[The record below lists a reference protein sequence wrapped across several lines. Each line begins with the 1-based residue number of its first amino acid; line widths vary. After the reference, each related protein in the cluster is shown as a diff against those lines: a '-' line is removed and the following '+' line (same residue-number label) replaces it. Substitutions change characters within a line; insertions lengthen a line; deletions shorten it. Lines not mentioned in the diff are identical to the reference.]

1 MNIGIAGC
9 GNVSDIYLQNCK
21 RFDVLKVMAC
31 SDLDPAR
38 AQAKVEAHGVPRAC
52 TTEELLAD
60 PSIEIVVNLTPPQGH
75 FEIGLKAL
83 EAGKHLY
90 SEKPLALRREDG
102 KKLLETAQAR
112 KVRLGCA
119 PDTFLGAGLQTCRKI
134 IDAGEI
140 GTPVAAV
147 AFMLCHGHESWHP
160 DPEFFYQPGGGPV
173 FDMGPYYLTAL
184 VSLMGPVSRVT
195 GCAKTTFPER
205 VVATGPKQGQRFSV
219 NVPTHIAGLL
229 EFENGALCTLTMS
242 FDVWHDHLP
251 RIEIYCTDGTLN
263 VPDPNNFGGAVQM
276 RTGRG
281 KAWRKVNPTHGYEEN
296 SRGLG
301 LADLVRAIQNDRPH
315 RASAELAFHVL
326 DVMESLHDSARDGR
340 PVAVASRCEK
350 PERMPQNL
358 SFGQIGD

>member
-1 MNIGIAGC
+1 MNIGVVGC
-9 GNVSDIYLQNCK
+9 GNISDIYLQNCK
-21 RFDVLKVMAC
+21 RFDLLKVMAC

-38 AQAKVEAHGVPRAC
+38 AQAKFEAHGVPRVC
-52 TTEELLAD
+52 STEEMLAD
-60 PSIEIVVNLTPPQGH
+60 PDIDTILDLTPPQQH
-75 FEIGLKAL
+75 FELGMKAL

-102 KKLLETAQAR
+102 RKLLETAQAR
-112 KVRLGCA
+112 DLRIGCA

-147 AFMLCHGHESWHP
+147 AFMLCRGHELWHP

-173 FDMGPYYLTAL
+173 FDMGPYYITAL
-184 VSLMGPVSRVT
+184 VSLLGPVGRVT
-195 GCAKTTFPER
+195 AGAKTTFPER
-205 VVATGPKQGQRFSV
+205 VVATGPKQGQKFAA
-219 NVPTHIAGLL
+219 NVPTHFAGLL
-229 EFENGALCTLTMS
+229 EFLGGAMCTLTMS
-242 FDVWHDHLP
+242 YDVWHHQLP
-251 RIEIYCTDGTLN
+251 PIEIYCTDGSLG
-263 VPDPNNFGGAVQM
+263 VPDPNTFDGPVRM

-301 LADLVRAIQNDRPH
+301 LADMARAIQSDRPH
-315 RASAELAFHVL
+315 RAAAELAYHTL
-326 DVMESLHDSARDGR
+326 DVMEALHDSAREGR
-340 PVAVASRCEK
+340 PVEVASRCEK

-358 SFGQIGD
+358 TFGQIGD